1 MSAVAQRLARDELA
15 GFLPHQGPMLLLEQ
29 VESWDDAV
37 ILCSAVSHNDAGNPL
52 RVNGRLST
60 VHAMEYGAQA
70 AAVHL
75 FVLAESQRGPLAD
88 MEQMPVGKIVYLGVV
103 RDFECCTQYL
113 DEQPDSTLQ
122 IRSELIAAAPRIFQ
136 YHVSA
141 SIAGTPCAQGNI
153 SLIVGN

>member
-1 MSAVAQRLARDELA
+1 MPVVAQQLARDELA

-29 VESWDDAV
+29 VESWSDDA
-37 ILCSAVSHNDAGNPL
+37 IQCSAFSHNDDNNPL

-75 FVLAESQRGPLAD
+75 FVLAESQCGPLV
-88 MEQMPVGKIVYLGVV
+88 ELGQMPAGKIVYLGVV
-103 RDFECCTQYL
+103 RDFELCAQYM
-113 DEQPDSTLQ
+113 DDQPDSILQ
-122 IRSELIAAAPRIFQ
+122 ICSELVSAAPRIFQ
-136 YHVSA
+136 YRVSV
-141 SIAGTPCAQGNI
+141 SIAGVTYAQGNI